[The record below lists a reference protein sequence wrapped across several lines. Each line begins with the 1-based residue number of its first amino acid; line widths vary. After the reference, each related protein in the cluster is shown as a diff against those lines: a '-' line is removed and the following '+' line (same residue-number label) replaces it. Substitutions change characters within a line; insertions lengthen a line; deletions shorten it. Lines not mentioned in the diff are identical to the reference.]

1 MENLIE
7 VGMVRTTLI
16 PQELILEGEVLGA
29 KLEHLMASDAIPVID
44 LSR

>member
-7 VGMVRTTLI
+7 AAMVRATLTT
-16 PQELILEGEVLGA
+16 QELILEGEVLGP
-29 KLEHLMASDAIPVID
+29 KLEHLMALDAIPVID